1 MNLIPTGSLTL
12 LFFVTAMLSL
22 VRKFIFCFKPF
33 LMLDDLMVSRGDL
46 SSQWDASVE
55 SWVDYVQSG
64 KDFYRDEM
72 NNPAFF
78 SLIGN
83 VKRKRILDLACGEGS
98 NTRILARMGAKVVG
112 IDFSK
117 KMIEFARQKEENERL
132 GINYCVAD
140 AADLKEF
147 SEDSFDIVT
156 CSMALMDIAN
166 YEKAICEVARV
177 LKRNGRFIFSITHPC
192 FEWGGTTTS
201 GRPVGGDWKYEE
213 GKEGSLRRASHYE
226 IATYFGK
233 VKVKNKWD
241 MKRLTKHFVTTSFH
255 RTLTDYFQALHEGG
269 LLVQRLLEPKPTSR
283 GASKY
288 PQLRKHRK
296 IPQSII
302 IEATK
307 K

>member
-1 MNLIPTGSLTL
+1 
-12 LFFVTAMLSL
+12 
-22 VRKFIFCFKPF
+22 
-33 LMLDDLMVSRGDL
+33 MVSGGDL

-55 SWVDYVQSG
+55 SWVDFVQSG

-98 NTRILARMGAKVVG
+98 NTRILARMGAKLVG

-117 KMIEFARQKEENERL
+117 KMIEFARQKEEKDRL
-132 GINYCVAD
+132 GIDYYVAN

-147 SEDSFDIVT
+147 SDDCFDIVA
-156 CSMALMDIAN
+156 CSMALMDIEN
-166 YEKAICEVARV
+166 YEKAISEVARV
-177 LKRNGRFIFSITHPC
+177 LKKKGRFIFSITHPC

-213 GKEGSLRRASHYE
+213 GKEGSLRKASHYE
-226 IATYFGK
+226 IAAYFGK
-233 VKVKNKWD
+233 VKVRDKWD
-241 MKRLTKHFVTTSFH
+241 MKRLLKHFVTTSFH
-255 RTLTDYFQALHEGG
+255 RTLTDYFQALYKGG

-302 IEATK
+302 IEAIK